1 VSDGVQARIGHEV
14 LADSALFS
22 NLTTNSVSQGART
35 FRCHSCHPRAGT
47 AAEKLM
53 RGVEVPGVPGGFR
66 EYVQHDPSQ
75 VHRLSRRGPARGI
88 PSAGRGSRKASSGV
102 VAMRW
107 LRSRAISSRLRP
119 KMSVAP
125 TSGLTGHLGSSPAG
139 NSTGSR
145 QRRRDNCDT
154 LTFCTKPATG
164 ASDLSALVVNRVD
177 GGDLRGCG

>member
-1 VSDGVQARIGHEV
+1 MSDGVQARIGHEV
-14 LADSALFS
+14 LAGRALFS

-35 FRCHSCHPRAGT
+35 FRCHSCHPLAGT

-53 RGVEVPGVPGGFR
+53 RGCRGAWRAGWFPRVCAARSISGS
-66 EYVQHDPSQ
+66 PS
-75 VHRLSRRGPARGI
+75 LPARAS
-88 PSAGRGSRKASSGV
+88 PRHPQRGSWLAQASSGV

-164 ASDLSALVVNRVD
+164 VSDLSALVVNRVD
-177 GGDLRGCG
+177 GRDLRGYG